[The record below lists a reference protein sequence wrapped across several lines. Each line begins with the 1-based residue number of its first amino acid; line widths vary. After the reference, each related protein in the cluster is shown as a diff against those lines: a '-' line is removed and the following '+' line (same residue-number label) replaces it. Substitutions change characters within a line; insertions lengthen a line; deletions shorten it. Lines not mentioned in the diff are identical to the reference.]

1 MTEAALATL
10 GALFIVS
17 LVFLAWALLTLMERF
32 SSPWSIL
39 WRYMLLDVTLST
51 GWLMLLI
58 VLL

>member
-10 GALFIVS
+10 GVLFIVS